1 MAERSPNFPQL
12 SLGEA
17 IDNIKLVYQ
26 REGRSKMP
34 RLSAVKP
41 LGYTSINGRSLG
53 VLAALRAYGLLD
65 GRGDDVRVSDDA
77 ITILNAPK
85 GSSERGEALVRSFE
99 GPPAFAVL
107 RSKEEASA
115 ETLRWHLIKANFRD
129 DAADKLI
136 KVFLESRDLVNAD
149 VGWYAAIAPS
159 DDAEETGSGFAPT
172 IEDTM
177 NQFMPPPGG
186 AKQRVDLPRERAGGQ
201 QGLAMGLHERVL
213 QSGMLSK
220 AASYR
225 VIVSGPMGEAEFDKL
240 IAKLEMD
247 RDILTEQDTQEKPV
261 DMSDETKAMF
271 D

>member
-1 MAERSPNFPQL
+1 MADRSPNFPQL

-65 GRGDDVRVSDDA
+65 GRGDDVRVTEDA

-85 GSSERGEALVRSFE
+85 GSAERNEALTRAFE
-99 GPPAFAVL
+99 NPPAFAGL

-136 KVFLESRDLVNAD
+136 KVFLESRDLVNAEIGAYISTVPTSEVD
-149 VGWYAAIAPS
+149 EPVTGFKPS
-159 DDAEETGSGFAPT
+159 IDDM
-172 IEDTM
+172 M
-177 NQFMPPPGG
+177 NQLMPPPGG
-186 AKQRVDLPRERAGGQ
+186 AKQQAEASRDPGAGQ
-201 QGLAMGLHERVL
+201 QGLAMGAHERIL

-220 AASYR
+220 TASFR
-225 VIVSGPMGEAEFDKL
+225 VIVSGPVGVPEIDRL
-240 IAKLEMD
+240 IQKIEMD
-247 RDILTEQDTQEKPV
+247 KDILADDAPV
-261 DMSDETKAMF
+261 PPPSGGDNADA
-271 D
+271 